1 MPQVRKKPI
10 IETKQKASGTKG
22 SQELQ
27 TKKKKKTLQV
37 PYIWKSS
44 VLRCKSNKVN
54 LGTAE
59 IANRHRL
66 S

>member
-27 TKKKKKTLQV
+27 TKKKKQTLQ
-37 PYIWKSS
+37 
-44 VLRCKSNKVN
+44 
-54 LGTAE
+54 
-59 IANRHRL
+59 
-66 S
+66 